1 MHFRNLLNFR
11 FIKAQYDVLSPKRL
25 DRPNPFS
32 LNWFGIV
39 TTVGLD
45 SSRCYWCLQLC
56 TVMAGQAVMRKL
68 DETQTANMVKAA
80 ARPPDERK
88 RRIMDAVR
96 RMEWLI

>member
-1 MHFRNLLNFR
+1 MFYN
-11 FIKAQYDVLSPKRL
+11 PK
-25 DRPNPFS
+25 DRMDQTASVSIS
-32 LNWFGIV
+32 LYKRV
-39 TTVGLD
+39 STVVISSVGFD
-45 SSRCYWCLQLC
+45 SSRWYWCLQLC

-96 RMEWLI
+96 HMERLI